1 MVAAKAVTTKFK
13 IKMEAVAKLKNCPM
27 SARKMRLVVDNI
39 RGKSIDD
46 ALNILRFTKKE
57 AATWLDKLVLSA
69 IANWEH
75 KNNMTVSAD
84 DYDLYIKEAFV
95 DEGTMLKRFR
105 PAPHGRAHRI
115 RKRTNHVTLV
125 VENRIELDNDGYAE
139 PEEPTYENEEV
150 EVEDVAEE
158 TND

>member
-1 MVAAKAVTTKFK
+1 
-13 IKMEAVAKLKNCPM
+13 MEAVAKLKKCPM

-57 AATWLDKLVLSA
+57 AASWLDKLVLSA
-69 IANWEH
+69 VANWEY
-75 KNNMTVSAD
+75 KNNMAVNAD
-84 DYDLYIKEAFV
+84 DYDLFIKEAFV

-125 VENRIELDNDGYAE
+125 VENRIELEKDYS
-139 PEEPTYENEEV
+139 NESVESDEV
-150 EVEDVAEE
+150 EVEEVIEE